1 MEKMQ
6 YAAEGAAQNDKYRYQ
21 REDER
26 TKTMNRF
33 MVLGVTVLLAVF
45 ALYLVMKLGTGNIP
59 KPTAYGNLTLI
70 SIFLVAMIISY
81 IKSPCNPHFKTL
93 GYVGF
98 GVEYFILVVQTD
110 TEFINV
116 ALIGLLVS
124 CIPFFDR
131 KFFMKLAGSYAAL
144 YAIGTTV
151 RGAKYLESMD
161 VNFVCLALIFLL
173 VFYTITRI
181 GVISKQFNDDALG
194 AAGEQTERQKV
205 LLDEVLTISRTVQEQ
220 TEKSGALIQELHD
233 SSETVNNSMQ
243 QISVAT
249 GNTAESVQEQN
260 EMTQN
265 IQQAIDETAAGSER
279 IVTLAKESQQDVKS
293 NIQMVDE
300 LKRQAENIDRT
311 NGQVTGAMERLQQR
325 TKEVQD
331 IAGVIFSISS
341 QTNLLALNASIESAR
356 AGEAGRGFAVVAD
369 QIRQLAEQTRQSTE
383 SISNILN
390 ELNDNAAEV
399 VTAVENSVEATGK
412 QNEMISEAAEKFSR
426 VDANIGVLVQ
436 DIQTM
441 DSRISNL
448 ADTNNRIVENISQIS
463 ATTEE
468 VTAGA
473 EEASTISKKNLA
485 QAEEVRAAME
495 IIQDSTE
502 KLEAYL

>member
-1 MEKMQ
+1 MQ
-6 YAAEGAAQNDKYRYQ
+6 KNHDVTGNVIPNDKYRYQ

-26 TKTMNRF
+26 IKTMNRF
-33 MVLGVTVLLAVF
+33 MILGLTVLLAVF
-45 ALYLVMKLGTGNIP
+45 ALYLGLKLAAGSIP
-59 KPTAYGNLTLI
+59 KPTGYGNLTLI
-70 SIFLVAMIISY
+70 ALFLISLILFY
-81 IKSPCNPHFKTL
+81 LKAPCSRHFKTL
-93 GYVGF
+93 GYAGF
-98 GVEYFILVVQTD
+98 GVEYFILVLQTD
-110 TEFINV
+110 AEFINV
-116 ALIGLLVS
+116 ALLGLLLS

-131 KFFMKLAGSYAAL
+131 KFMLRLTGVYTAL
-144 YAIGTTV
+144 YVIGTTV
-151 RGAKYLESMD
+151 RGIKYVQGID
-161 VNFVCLALIFLL
+161 VNFTCMTLICLLL
-173 VFYTITRI
+173 FYTIARI
-181 GVISKQFNDDALG
+181 GVISKHFNDDALG
-194 AAGEQTERQKV
+194 AAGEQTERQKS
-205 LLDEVLTISRTVQEQ
+205 LLEEVLTISRTVQEQ
-220 TEKSGALIQELHD
+220 AEKSGALIRELYD
-233 SSETVNNSMQ
+233 SSETVNSSMQ

-249 GNTAESVQEQN
+249 GNTAASVQEQN

-265 IQQAIDETAAGSER
+265 IQQAIDETAADSER
-279 IVTLAKESQQDVKS
+279 IVVRAKDSQQDVKS
-293 NIQMVDE
+293 NILMVEE

-311 NGQVTGAMERLQQR
+311 NGQVTEAMERLQHR

-383 SISNILN
+383 NISNILS
-390 ELNDNAAEV
+390 ELSDNAAEV
-399 VTAVENSVEATGK
+399 VTAVGDSVEATGK
-412 QNEMISEAAEKFSR
+412 QNEMISEAAEKFGR
-426 VDANIGVLVQ
+426 VDKNIGVLVQ

-473 EEASTISKKNLA
+473 EETSTISKKNLA
-485 QAEEVRAAME
+485 QAEEVQNAME
-495 IIQDSTE
+495 VIRSSTE